1 MRYGDHGDDGG
12 EDAGD
17 HGDGEGEDGDEDDGG
32 DFVRIKSTVPARK
45 LWLTTFLLQYN
56 VRFKADRPGLKPALH
71 SSHVTLLLCETRIII
86 VFTS

>member
-17 HGDGEGEDGDEDDGG
+17 HGDGEDEDGDEDDGG

-56 VRFKADRPGLKPALH
+56 VRFKADRPGFEACSPL
-71 SSHVTLLLCETRIII
+71 
-86 VFTS
+86 

>member
-17 HGDGEGEDGDEDDGG
+17 DGEDEDEDDGG
-32 DFVRIKSTVPARK
+32 DFVRINSTVSARK

-56 VRFKADRPGLKPALH
+56 VRFKADRPGFEACSPLQPCYTPSL
-71 SSHVTLLLCETRIII
+71 
-86 VFTS
+86 